1 MKRIVPIVEM
11 VTCIA
16 EWEEAVYR
24 IQNDAMAKWTVRMVA
39 MRKIA
44 VSSIRQKICIKL
56 IFNTKIMLNKL
67 LKINKSVSVLLAPSV
82 HVLKSQSWSTPHV
95 AKYNKE
101 GYVVFNEKG
110 TIGKLCTANLNAT
123 LPETEMD
130 NVLQTAASSLCT
142 LLTYT

>member
-1 MKRIVPIVEM
+1 
-11 VTCIA
+11 
-16 EWEEAVYR
+16 
-24 IQNDAMAKWTVRMVA
+24 
-39 MRKIA
+39 
-44 VSSIRQKICIKL
+44 
-56 IFNTKIMLNKL
+56 MLNKL
-67 LKINKSVSVLLAPSV
+67 LNINKSVSVLLAPSV